1 MKIDI
6 LGNRLL
12 VEKVVEDN
20 NSSSGIFLGEA
31 KTRENLGRITIIGDE
46 VSDKIFEVG
55 KLVIYEKGRGTEIQ
69 TDSGEQYIIET
80 KDVYGVITEEEIV
93 SENAK
98 WITSEI

>member
-31 KTRENLGRITIIGDE
+31 KTRENLGRISIIGDE

-69 TDSGEQYIIET
+69 TDFGEQYIIET
-80 KDVYGVITEEEIV
+80 KDVYGVIIEEEIV
-93 SENAK
+93 SENSK
-98 WITSEI
+98 